1 MSILVLLLVV
11 AFVTQL
17 TCAAADGGVA
27 TSSTSTL
34 FGGNQQSPSP
44 PSHQYVIH
52 HTHAFHVEPRATINS
67 VLSDI
72 RQHSMIQHSKGD
84 KDGGGSLLDIDVSSN
99 RIDDGTAVSFMEG
112 LLPLLKSKIEQS
124 DDSSQIDKR
133 TPLVIKLSLAMNK
146 ITPLGS
152 SNILDMLTK
161 KEDTKEEDKIEET
174 ANNGTIA
181 ENRVEDVNDDT
192 NEVDIVSDSSNVE
205 NIDASTSQ
213 DAITLTVEESPSVLI
228 EELDLSLNDIGH
240 PPSTQLLDSVR
251 RLFEGGGTDTLIP
264 RVLVLENCSI
274 GPAFCRSIGR
284 GILNAYERKTAM
296 PASSL
301 RCRPSVL
308 RLGGNSDI
316 GDAGTVAL
324 AAALRMA
331 IDDDSESPV
340 LEELD
345 LSSCNVGDAGAE
357 ALALALASNPGCL
370 SRLDLSNNKITD
382 VACKALSRAIVDSRL
397 GSGVGFDSIVLDN
410 NAGIGDVGAEALAEV
425 LACGAARSISMR
437 SCSIQAQ
444 GMAALGKAVVKLTS
458 RKDCRSSHFQV
469 DVSGNKFGIRKIK
482 KKKSK
487 YSAGRI
493 KDTATTNIKF
503 IGKTLRGAAKRF
515 SSESMGISVDSDD
528 DEEIMGGLVDDID
541 NEEKEID
548 DNKLKACGAQTFSA
562 EILAGDQPSQK
573 SENTLKITVGMR
585 QCCLDE
591 AAFDSLAASIVGVK
605 NLDLTFDVSMNAVED
620 NVVDALMYGDKDKE
634 LLSEMAKTHMDFLD
648 RLDDARQRQ
657 LEAVNAAAGSSF
669 WSDDEDIGFDDEDDY
684 DFF

>member
-1 MSILVLLLVV
+1 MQCRL
-11 AFVTQL
+11 
-17 TCAAADGGVA
+17 
-27 TSSTSTL
+27 
-34 FGGNQQSPSP
+34 
-44 PSHQYVIH
+44 
-52 HTHAFHVEPRATINS
+52 
-67 VLSDI
+67 
-72 RQHSMIQHSKGD
+72 

-124 DDSSQIDKR
+124 DDSPHIDKR

-174 ANNGTIA
+174 ANNGTIT

-213 DAITLTVEESPSVLI
+213 DSTISAIEESPSVLI

-240 PPSTQLLDSVR
+240 PPSSQLLDSVR
-251 RLFEGGGTDTLIP
+251 RLFDEDGTDTLIP

-397 GSGVGFDSIVLDN
+397 GSGVGFDELVLDN
-410 NAGIGDVGAEALAEV
+410 NSDIGNVGAEALAEV

-444 GMAALGKAVVKLTS
+444 GMAALGKAVVKLAS
-458 RKDCRSSHFQV
+458 RKDCGSSHFRV

-591 AAFDSLAASIVGVK
+591 AAVDSLAASIVGVK

-620 NVVDALMYGDKDKE
+620 NVVDVLMHGDKDKE